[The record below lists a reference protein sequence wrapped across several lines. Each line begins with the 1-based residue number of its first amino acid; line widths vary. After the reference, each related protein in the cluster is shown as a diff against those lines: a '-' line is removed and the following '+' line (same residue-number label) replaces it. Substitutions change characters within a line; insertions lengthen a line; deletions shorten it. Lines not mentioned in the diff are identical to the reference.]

1 MMDALKSFKTD
12 SNAFYDE
19 LIKYCNSNN
28 ITAYRLSKYGNISI
42 TYAYNLMN
50 GRMKKPSLNVM
61 KKIIEGFEVNKI
73 STR

>member
-1 MMDALKSFKTD
+1 MNTLKSFKTD

-28 ITAYRLSKYGNISI
+28 ITAYRLSKCGNISI
-42 TYAYNLMN
+42 TYAYNLLN
-50 GRMKKPSLNVM
+50 GRMKKPSLTTM
-61 KKIIEGFEVNKI
+61 KKIIDGLEENKI

>member
-1 MMDALKSFKTD
+1 MDILKSLKTD
-12 SNAFYDE
+12 SKGFYKE

-28 ITAYRLSKYGNISI
+28 ITAYKLSKYGNISI

-50 GRMKKPSLNVM
+50 GRMKKPSLTII
-61 KKIIEGFEVNKI
+61 KKIIEGFETNKI